1 MSYTQFT
8 AEEASLIGDKHALP
22 RMICLPG
29 GAIGLYFLAVPW
41 PFEHWAVTGF
51 WSIFTAYFLFCWT
64 SCFHETVHQ
73 TLCHSKVVSA
83 WVGRFL
89 GTTMFVPY
97 TCYRESHIRHHAYL
111 NKPYDWEL
119 WPYASP
125 LCSRT
130 FRRLFAWFDLIL
142 SPIGGAIVYGRI
154 FFHEDSPL
162 KNPAIRRTIRREYI
176 ACVVV
181 WGTALALVQYFG
193 VWAEFVRIWMVPL
206 LITGVLQ
213 TGRKFTEHLG
223 MSSFDPLLG
232 TRTVL
237 GTNWITRF
245 CTFSNFDIFIHG
257 PHHRHPRVAHNL
269 LGRKMGDYMEANP
282 GTHYP
287 VYASYW
293 QAAWSMIPFLV
304 HNPGCGVNAGGSPPA
319 THDDDIQDFVAD
331 VTQDVLLAG
340 ALAPVQRHEVSGN
353 HGPSAIDESP
363 VERDDVRRFE
373 DVAPRPL
380 VSQ

>member
-8 AEEASLIGDKHALP
+8 AEEASLIGDKQALP

-29 GAIGLYFLAVPW
+29 GAIGFYFLAVPW
-41 PFEHWAVTGF
+41 PFEHWAVTAF

-73 TLCHSKVVSA
+73 TLCHSRFVSA
-83 WVGRFL
+83 WVGRFI
-89 GTTMFVPY
+89 GTLIFVPY

-125 LCSRT
+125 QCSLR
-130 FRRLFAWFDLIL
+130 FRRLFAWFDLMFSSIAG
-142 SPIGGAIVYGRI
+142 SIVYGRI
-154 FFHEDSPL
+154 FFHKDSPL
-162 KNPAIRRTIRREYI
+162 KSPAIRRMIRREYVAI
-176 ACVVV
+176 VLV
-181 WGTALALVQYFG
+181 WGTTFGLIQYYG
-193 VWAEFVRIWMVPL
+193 VWAEFVRIWLTPMM
-206 LITGVLQ
+206 IAAVLQ
-213 TGRKFTEHLG
+213 SVRKFTEHLG

-245 CTFSNFDIFIHG
+245 CTFANFDIFIHG

-269 LGRKMGDYMEANP
+269 LGRKMGEYMEANP
-282 GTHYP
+282 ETRYP
-287 VYASYW
+287 VYSSYW
-293 QAAWSMIPFLV
+293 QAAWSMVPSFIF
-304 HNPGCGVNAGGSPPA
+304 NPGCGVNAGGSPPV

-331 VTQDVLLAG
+331 VTQEILLAG
-340 ALAPVQRHEVSGN
+340 AAAPVQVREVSGN
-353 HGPSAIDESP
+353 QGPCPVDESP
-363 VERDDVRRFE
+363 SERDDAGRFE